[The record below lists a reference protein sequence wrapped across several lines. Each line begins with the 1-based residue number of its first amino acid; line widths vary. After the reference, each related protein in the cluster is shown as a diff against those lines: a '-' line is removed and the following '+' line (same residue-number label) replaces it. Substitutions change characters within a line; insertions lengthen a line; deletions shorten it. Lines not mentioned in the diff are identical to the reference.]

1 MVYCAAIDIGKSMA
15 AIPMSKDFFFI
26 IDMLDVAIE
35 VLDIVWMMLQVYEK
49 TLG

>member
-1 MVYCAAIDIGKSMA
+1 MA